1 MLGKRSEQD
10 SVKEAYDMRG
20 SKPVQALWFVCGCSQ
35 QPDGKVPLLKEI
47 IETPPNPQRFHLRE
61 NDPRYFWRFWRNI
74 LDRPGHEQFPVS
86 IECRP
91 VCPAY
96 VCWVVYSII
105 SYYFFVTALSLS
117 QHLSTLFA
125 AEVRTSSQDARAARC
140 LEPFGRRK
148 SEQHGKIGQE
158 SLLTFHGQFRECW
171 DLRMLRMLHVAICC
185 LPTQPVLF
193 SKCWSQGPGWPLW
206 RPAEDKWEEGLM
218 TFLSLLWGSHWK
230 SLGFVPGLSKKCHG
244 KSPWDAMGRLEFAGK
259 VPWAKV
265 RLIEDN
271 RKIRKIIEK

>member
-117 QHLSTLFA
+117 
-125 AEVRTSSQDARAARC
+125 TSLNPLCCWGSNFLAGRKGSQVFGAVWEAQKRAAWQDWTRISPYISWTISGMLRLENAQNAAC
-140 LEPFGRRK
+140 CHLLPSHSAGTFFEVLEPRPW
-148 SEQHGKIGQE
+148 
-158 SLLTFHGQFRECW
+158 LTI
-171 DLRMLRMLHVAICC
+171 V
-185 LPTQPVLF
+185 TT
-193 SKCWSQGPGWPLW
+193 SW
-206 RPAEDKWEEGLM
+206 R
-218 TFLSLLWGSHWK
+218 
-230 SLGFVPGLSKKCHG
+230 
-244 KSPWDAMGRLEFAGK
+244 
-259 VPWAKV
+259 
-265 RLIEDN
+265 
-271 RKIRKIIEK
+271 